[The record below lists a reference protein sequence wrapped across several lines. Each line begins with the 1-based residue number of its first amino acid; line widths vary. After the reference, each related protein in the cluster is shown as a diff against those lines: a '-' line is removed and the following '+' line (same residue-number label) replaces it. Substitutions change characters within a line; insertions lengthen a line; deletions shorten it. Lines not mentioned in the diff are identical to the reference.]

1 MEPGEYDGLVAKA
14 QAGGTGAA
22 IDLLSA
28 MRTNKIHQPELVI
41 IHGGKLLSSAPRKL
55 GGEIWAVLEQ
65 VFLAAVDVGAD
76 DWRDY
81 SLSKL
86 TKRFPS
92 SNRVE
97 RLKGINEES
106 KRNWAEAQKIYKKML
121 AEKPEDTVTRK
132 RQIAVFK
139 QQGNREQAVIEINQ
153 YLEHFCTDTEVWHE
167 LAELYVEVGSLSR
180 AVYCYEELMLTN
192 PRSMYHILTY
202 AELLFSTGDY
212 DLSRKYFSL
221 ASYLDGTCLRAIWG
235 LLAVNMA
242 LADKDKSNERMGQL
256 QGFTI
261 DRLKAQYKGLGSHGK
276 VAIDLLNS
284 GL

>member
-1 MEPGEYDGLVAKA
+1 
-14 QAGGTGAA
+14 
-22 IDLLSA
+22 
-28 MRTNKIHQPELVI
+28 
-41 IHGGKLLSSAPRKL
+41 
-55 GGEIWAVLEQ
+55 
-65 VFLAAVDVGAD
+65 
-76 DWRDY
+76 
-81 SLSKL
+81 
-86 TKRFPS
+86 
-92 SNRVE
+92 VE

-106 KRNWAEAQKIYKKML
+106 QRHWAEAQKIYKKML
-121 AEKPEDTVTRK
+121 VEKPEDTVTRK

-139 QQGNREQAVIEINQ
+139 QQGNREQAIIEINQ

-167 LAELYVEVGSLSR
+167 LAELYVEAGSLSR

-212 DLSRKYFSL
+212 ELSRKYFSL

-235 LLAVNMA
+235 LLAVNMS

-256 QGFTI
+256 QTLTM